1 MEDFR
6 VIASQYDIDLDKLK
20 EEKGELSF
28 EILEQYIK
36 ENFYP
41 KVKEEKKLGG
51 IRKITAQ
58 RLSDSYRNAVHVT
71 INMEVKADNLF
82 NLRNKIEGNPSLTII
97 MLKLVAKALKDSP
110 EANATLEGDKL
121 TTYDS
126 INIAVAI
133 DTPFGLL
140 TPVLRDVDRKSIKQL
155 LDEYGDLVERARNG
169 GLKEKD
175 FVGGTFT
182 ITNLGMLDVDSF
194 TPIIN
199 PPQIAILGINRI
211 KDSIVIEDGLTKSVK
226 TMYLS
231 LSFDHRAIDGAPAAR
246 FLQRIKQYF
255 EESDQIE

>member
-1 MEDFR
+1 MEDFK
-6 VIASQYDIDLDKLK
+6 VIAGQYDIDLDKLK
-20 EEKGELSF
+20 QEKGELSF
-28 EILEQYIK
+28 EVLEQYIK
-36 ENFYP
+36 EHFYP
-41 KVKEEKKLGG
+41 KVKEERKLSGV
-51 IRKITAQ
+51 RKITAQ

-71 INMEVKADNLF
+71 INMEVLADNLL
-82 NLRNKIEGNPSLTII
+82 NLKSKMEGSPSLTII
-97 MLKLVAKALKDSP
+97 MLKLIAKALKDFP

-133 DTPFGLL
+133 DSPFGLL
-140 TPVLRDVDRKSIKQL
+140 TPVLRDVDKKSIKTL
-155 LDEYGDLVERARNG
+155 SDEYGDLVERARNG

-211 KDSIVIEDGLTKSVK
+211 KDSAIIENGSVKSVK

-246 FLQRIKQYF
+246 FLQKIKQYF

>member
-1 MEDFR
+1 MEDFK

-20 EEKGELSF
+20 QEKGELSF
-28 EILEQYIK
+28 EVLEQYIK
-36 ENFYP
+36 EHFYP
-41 KVKEEKKLGG
+41 KAKEERKLSGV
-51 IRKITAQ
+51 RKVTAQ
-58 RLSDSYRNAVHVT
+58 RLSESYRNAVHVT
-71 INMEVKADNLF
+71 INMEVLADNLL
-82 NLRNKIEGNPSLTII
+82 NLKNKIEGNPSLTII
-97 MLKLVAKALKDSP
+97 MLKLIAKALKDFP

-133 DTPFGLL
+133 DSPFGLL
-140 TPVLRDVDRKSIKQL
+140 TPILRDVDQKSIKTL
-155 LDEYGDLVERARNG
+155 VDEYGDLVERARNG

-211 KDSIVIEDGLTKSVK
+211 KDSAIIENGSVKSVK

-246 FLQRIKQYF
+246 FLQKIKQYF

>member
-97 MLKLVAKALKDSP
+97 MLKLIAKALKDSP

-211 KDSIVIEDGLTKSVK
+211 KDSIVIEDGLTKNIK

>member
-97 MLKLVAKALKDSP
+97 MLKLIAKALKDSP
-110 EANATLEGDKL
+110 DANATLEGDKL

-211 KDSIVIEDGLTKSVK
+211 KDSIVIEDGLTKNIK

-246 FLQRIKQYF
+246 FLQRVKQYF

>member
-71 INMEVKADNLF
+71 INMEIKADNLF

-97 MLKLVAKALKDSP
+97 MLKLIAKALKDSP

-140 TPVLRDVDRKSIKQL
+140 TPVLRDVDRKSVKQL

>member
-97 MLKLVAKALKDSP
+97 MLKLIAKALKDFP

-211 KDSIVIEDGLTKSVK
+211 KDSIVIEDGLTKNIK

>member
-97 MLKLVAKALKDSP
+97 MLKLIAKALKDSP

-211 KDSIVIEDGLTKSVK
+211 KDSIVIEDGLTKNIK

-246 FLQRIKQYF
+246 FLQRVKQYF

>member
-41 KVKEEKKLGG
+41 KVKEEKKLSG

-97 MLKLVAKALKDSP
+97 MLKLIAKALKDFP

-211 KDSIVIEDGLTKSVK
+211 KDSIVIEDGLTKNIK

-246 FLQRIKQYF
+246 FLQRVKQYF

>member
-6 VIASQYDIDLDKLK
+6 VIASQYDIDLEKLK

-41 KVKEEKKLGG
+41 KVKEEKKLSG

-97 MLKLVAKALKDSP
+97 MLKLIAKALKDFP

-211 KDSIVIEDGLTKSVK
+211 KDSIVIEDGLTKNIK

-231 LSFDHRAIDGAPAAR
+231 LSFDHRAI
-246 FLQRIKQYF
+246 
-255 EESDQIE
+255 

>member
-1 MEDFR
+1 MEDFK
-6 VIASQYDIDLDKLK
+6 VVASQYDIDLDKLK
-20 EEKGELSF
+20 EEKGKLSF
-28 EILEQYIK
+28 EIIAEYIK
-36 ENFYP
+36 EHFYP
-41 KVKEEKKLGG
+41 KVKKEQKLSG

-58 RLSDSYRNAVHVT
+58 RLSESYRNAVHVT
-71 INMEVKADNLF
+71 INMEAKADNLM
-82 NLRNKIEGNPSLTII
+82 NLKNKITGNPSLTII
-97 MLKLVAKALKDSP
+97 MLKLIAKALKDFP

-126 INIAVAI
+126 VNIAVAI
-133 DTPFGLL
+133 DTPYGLL
-140 TPVLRDVDRKSIKQL
+140 TPVLRDVDKKSIKML
-155 LDEYGDLVERARNG
+155 VDEYAGLVERARG
-169 GLKEKD
+169 GVLKEKD

-182 ITNLGMLDVDSF
+182 ITNLGMLDVDFF

-211 KDSIVIEDGLTKSVK
+211 KDSVILENDVTKSVK